1 MSETEDN
8 ILTIKEVKKNN
19 KKGTKMNLSE
29 AERNRRSENFKKAL
43 SQRKKNIEEKKSMNN
58 YKDTLKNLLLSSSE
72 EDEDEEENI
81 KNIQEESEE
90 EEQPKKTQKKKKN
103 NNSSINENI
112 NVNQNNDLI
121 NQLRNEFNEHL
132 KCLLSNQEKVNNRV
146 EKLYTMKKS
155 KMGYGKKEPIIIQN
169 EKQQPKIKESLQDA
183 MLSKILNNN

>member
-29 AERNRRSENFKKAL
+29 SERNRRSENFKKAL

-72 EDEDEEENI
+72 EENNE
-81 KNIQEESEE
+81 NIQEESEE
-90 EEQPKKTQKKKKN
+90 EEQPKKTQKTKKN

-112 NVNQNNDLI
+112 NVNQNNELI
-121 NQLRNEFNEHL
+121 NQLRNEFSEQL

>member
-19 KKGTKMNLSE
+19 KKGTKMNISE

-72 EDEDEEENI
+72 EEEEENI

-90 EEQPKKTQKKKKN
+90 EQPNKIQKTKK
-103 NNSSINENI
+103 NI
-112 NVNQNNDLI
+112 NVNQNNELI
-121 NQLRNEFNEHL
+121 NKLRNEFSEQL

>member
-19 KKGTKMNLSE
+19 KKGIKMNISE

-43 SQRKKNIEEKKSMNN
+43 LQRKKNIEEKKSMNN

-72 EDEDEEENI
+72 EEEENI

-90 EEQPKKTQKKKKN
+90 EQPNKTQKTKK
-103 NNSSINENI
+103 NI
-112 NVNQNNDLI
+112 NVNQNNELI
-121 NQLRNEFNEHL
+121 SQLRNEFSEQL